1 MEIVLNLLIL
11 TVLVIITYN
20 LFSKNKKSNASIDSD
35 LSNEITNLRVQLGV
49 KDEKI
54 RSLKES
60 KELESENLKKDTL
73 ELFDIDKEIEVIPN
87 FICLEDYKQTNNK
100 NNKEKQTT

>member
-1 MEIVLNLLIL
+1 MSLAGWCIGR
-11 TVLVIITYN
+11 
-20 LFSKNKKSNASIDSD
+20 FKAD

-60 KELESENLKKDTL
+60 KELESENLKKEFKILANSIL
-73 ELFDIDKEIEVIPN
+73 EEN
-87 FICLEDYKQTNNK
+87 SSNNNIVSIFK
-100 NNKEKQTT
+100 M

>member
-60 KELESENLKKDTL
+60 KELESENLK
-73 ELFDIDKEIEVIPN
+73 
-87 FICLEDYKQTNNK
+87 NK
-100 NNKEKQTT
+100 TRIRLVQF